1 MGQKL
6 TWFVLGAVVAS
17 AVWLT
22 VLASIDAQLLST
34 FLGVQRQLATCND
47 NSGGAHRGLRRFPIP
62 IR

>member
-22 VLASIDAQLLST
+22 VLVKIDTQLLRT
-34 FLGVQRQLATCND
+34 FLGF
-47 NSGGAHRGLRRFPIP
+47 SGN
-62 IR
+62 